1 MPALRTGEEVA
12 PRVALSGDSLMP
24 ALGLGTW
31 PLVGEEARAAVATA
45 LNVGYRLIDTAEQY
59 GNEVAVG
66 RAIRDSGVPREEIF
80 MATKFNARWHSEE
93 LVVEAYASALDR
105 LETDYADLLLIHWP
119 NPWLDRYVQAWK
131 GMIRLRAEGRLRA
144 IGTSNFT
151 EGHLRRLIEETGV
164 APEVNQVELDPTL
177 PRKELRAF
185 HAVHGIVTESWGAL
199 GRGGALLSDPVVTA
213 IARRHRKSPAQ
224 IVLRWH
230 LQQGVVPVPR
240 SSDPRRI
247 AENLDAFDFEL
258 SHDDLERLDRLDQG
272 RGPVRD
278 PEEHGH

>member
-1 MPALRTGEEVA
+1 MPELRVGQEVA
-12 PRVALSGDSLMP
+12 PRVALSGGALMP

-31 PLVGEEARAAVATA
+31 PMVGEAAEAAVSAA
-45 LNVGYRLIDTAEQY
+45 LGAGYRLFDTAEQY
-59 GNEVAVG
+59 GNEGAVG

-80 MATKFNARWHSEE
+80 ITTKFNARWHGEE
-93 LVVEAYASALDR
+93 LVVDAYAAALAR
-105 LETDYADLLLIHWP
+105 LGMDYADLLLIHWP
-119 NPWLDRYVQAWK
+119 NPWLDRYVQAWN

-151 EGHLRRLIEETGV
+151 EAHLCRLIEETGV

-185 HAVHGIVTESWGAL
+185 HDSHGIVTESWGAL

-213 IARRHRKSPAQ
+213 IAGRHGKSPAQ

-230 LQQGVVPVPR
+230 VEQGVVPVAR

-258 SHDDLERLDRLDQG
+258 SDEDLERLDGLDQG
-272 RGPVRD
+272 RDPVRD
-278 PEEHGH
+278 PGDHGH